1 MVLGMGRL
9 LELPNFE
16 ERLLFLE
23 RLNELING
31 TPTVFTI
38 NLDPKIEAL
47 AQQYY
52 TQLNTKKRLP
62 KSVQPTPEYENVDL
76 KSLKNKNIREIGAE
90 SLCYQA
96 LKQLKIDSFL
106 KSCGWKDDQI
116 NLACTH
122 IISRAV
128 YPASELKTVSWIKEN
143 SAICELTGYDTTKI
157 TKDKLYAITHK
168 LYEQKTGLETFSF
181 TMHQRF
187 IQLRR

>member
-52 TQLNTKKRLP
+52 TQLNTKK
-62 KSVQPTPEYENVDL
+62 
-76 KSLKNKNIREIGAE
+76 
-90 SLCYQA
+90 
-96 LKQLKIDSFL
+96 
-106 KSCGWKDDQI
+106 
-116 NLACTH
+116 
-122 IISRAV
+122 
-128 YPASELKTVSWIKEN
+128 
-143 SAICELTGYDTTKI
+143 
-157 TKDKLYAITHK
+157 
-168 LYEQKTGLETFSF
+168 QKY
-181 TMHQRF
+181 
-187 IQLRR
+187 